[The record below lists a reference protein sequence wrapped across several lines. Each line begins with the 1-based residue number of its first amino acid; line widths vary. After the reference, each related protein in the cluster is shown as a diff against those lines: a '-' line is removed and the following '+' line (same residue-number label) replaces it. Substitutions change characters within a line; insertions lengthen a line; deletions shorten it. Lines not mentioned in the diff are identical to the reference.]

1 MPEDAGIRQP
11 GSQARDRPLPGRR
24 RASHRPALSDRLSFC
39 HWLAWPPPMGR
50 AVRASGDAVGA
61 GWLAKQAIVSEGQE
75 AWRD

>member
-1 MPEDAGIRQP
+1 
-11 GSQARDRPLPGRR
+11 
-24 RASHRPALSDRLSFC
+24 
-39 HWLAWPPPMGR
+39 MGR